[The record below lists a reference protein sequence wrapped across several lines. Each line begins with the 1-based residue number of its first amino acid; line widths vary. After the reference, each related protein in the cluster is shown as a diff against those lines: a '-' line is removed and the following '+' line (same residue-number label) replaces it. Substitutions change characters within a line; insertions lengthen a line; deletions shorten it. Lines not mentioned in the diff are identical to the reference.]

1 MVVTELTFQ
10 CSPDYSFEH
19 IATFKALSS
28 IWGVNKMNERIV
40 LQVLLQLV
48 PSASQLSTIAVTTKN
63 ILNPSCHGIEKKGS
77 CQTIKPH
84 EWAT

>member
-28 IWGVNKMNERIV
+28 IWGVNKMNERVV

-63 ILNPSCHGIEKKGS
+63 ILNPSCFENERKNAVRS
-77 CQTIKPH
+77 
-84 EWAT
+84 